1 MQKLNRRRVLAS
13 LGMIG
18 GSALLTGCGR
28 QLSGDQDVSA
38 TGIGKSGLAAEEV
51 VAASPAKAGVEP
63 LVVASRDWTY
73 RPLDPAAVGQLAYD
87 IYPKGSWM
95 YSVFGSVIMQLADS
109 VGEPFRSFPIDMMR
123 FGATGIGGWGSVCG
137 VVNGCSALIGLF
149 HSGEDVKKRREDLI
163 ADVCLWYEGEA
174 LPTFQPEKPALD
186 VEIADS
192 VSGSVLCHVS
202 SGAWCKAAGCDAFSV
217 ERRERC
223 RRLSAEGAMKVVQVL
238 NDDASG
244 QLDFVDLAPQV
255 HSCIECHGKD
265 NLRDSIGMMNCM
277 SCHQFDSK
285 HP

>member
-1 MQKLNRRRVLAS
+1 MQKLNRRHVLAS
-13 LGMIG
+13 LGMMG

-28 QLSGDQDVSA
+28 QLSGDQKAA
-38 TGIGKSGLAAEEV
+38 TTEIGEFERTAERV
-51 VAASPAKAGVEP
+51 VAASPAKAAVEQ
-63 LVVASRDWTY
+63 LAVASRDWTY

-87 IYPKGSWM
+87 IYPKGSCM
-95 YSVFGSVIMQLADS
+95 YSVFGSVIMQLADQ

-123 FGATGIGGWGSVCG
+123 FGAVGVGGWGSVCG

-149 HSGEDVKKRREDLI
+149 HSGEDVRKKREELI

-186 VEIADS
+186 VDIAAS

-202 SGAWCKAAGCDAFSV
+202 SGAWCKAAACDTFSV

-244 QLDFVDLAPQV
+244 QLEFVDLLPQV
-255 HSCIECHGKD
+255 HSCVECHGKESQ
-265 NLRDSIGMMNCM
+265 RDSIGMMNCM